1 MLPEA
6 FSSPEPD
13 NKCCS
18 AEKAKVL
25 EKILSMLE
33 VLLKPNITSHK
44 SFTFKKKIKAKKQI
58 KSSPLK
64 R

>member
-18 AEKAKVL
+18 AGKAKVL
-25 EKILSMLE
+25 EEILSMLE
-33 VLLKPNITSHK
+33 LLLKPKITSHK
-44 SFTFKKKIKAKKQI
+44 SFTFKKNQGKKAD
-58 KSSPLK
+58 
-64 R
+64 